1 MRHAFIDNK
10 IANDPAKISAVV
22 KYVIVRFSCIVL
34 TLSFV
39 LLVINLGNFISS
51 KVNQDL
57 NCFR

>member
-1 MRHAFIDNK
+1 MSLLTIK
-10 IANDPAKISAVV
+10 LANEPTKISAVIV
-22 KYVIVRFSCIVL
+22 KYVIVRFGYIAL
-34 TLSFV
+34 TLSFA